1 MRYNAETAKLIKKV
15 EYLRHALGN
24 LMLAEDELPNYRKR
38 EIKVIKHRISKLI
51 EDIDERLEKTEG
63 IKTIGG
69 KVDII

>member
-1 MRYNAETAKLIKKV
+1 MRYNAETAKLIKKA

-24 LMLAEDELPNYRKR
+24 LMLAEDELPNYRKK
-38 EIKVIKHRISKLI
+38 EITHIKHRLNKLI
-51 EDIDERLEKTEG
+51 EDIDNRIEKVKG